1 MMKNKMRRLTVLA
14 LLAISSTIAMA
25 QSKITGKIVEV
36 NGEPIIGATV
46 KVKGSAIGTVSDLD
60 GNFTVEAEKGSE
72 LEVSYIGYKTQAVKV
87 TGNYL
92 EIKLL
97 EDAKALS
104 EVVVVGFGVQ
114 KKVNL
119 TGAVS
124 VVDGDELAQR
134 PVANATQALQGV
146 VPGLQIASTSGT
158 LDSSP
163 SINVRGTATIGE
175 GSSGS
180 PLILIDGMEGDL
192 NTINP
197 QDIESISVLKDAAA
211 SSIYGSRQAHD
222 EFRRLRLLAQR
233 REDQPRTVGVLR
245 CRTHGSHQGI
255 S

>member
-1 MMKNKMRRLTVLA
+1 MKNKMRRLTVLA

-92 EIKLL
+92 EVKLL

-124 VVDGDELAQR
+124 VVDGDELALSPMPPRHCKVLCPVCKSPQPAERSTLPRLSMCVVR
-134 PVANATQALQGV
+134 PPSVRARAVHLSSSSTEWRATSTPSTLRTSR
-146 VPGLQIASTSGT
+146 AS
-158 LDSSP
+158 
-163 SINVRGTATIGE
+163 
-175 GSSGS
+175 
-180 PLILIDGMEGDL
+180 
-192 NTINP
+192 
-197 QDIESISVLKDAAA
+197 Q
-211 SSIYGSRQAHD
+211 
-222 EFRRLRLLAQR
+222 
-233 REDQPRTVGVLR
+233 
-245 CRTHGSHQGI
+245 C
-255 S
+255 